1 MCIKAFFVI
10 TLLFYTLPHSP
21 SFSSFSP
28 PPISPS
34 FFLSPFSLS
43 LFLSLSLQL
52 DDFYAELKWEF
63 YTWGKYTPP
72 PTVLVNVNIFVFFSS
87 PSLSFITK

>member
-10 TLLFYTLPHSP
+10 TLLFDTLSLSP
-21 SFSSFSP
+21 SLSLLFLPSPPHLFSSFFP
-28 PPISPS
+28 
-34 FFLSPFSLS
+34 
-43 LFLSLSLQL
+43 LSLSLQL

-63 YTWGKYTPP
+63 YTWGEYTL
-72 PTVLVNVNIFVFFSS
+72 TVLINVNIFIFFSS